1 MPAGYFLVYCRENE
15 LGPPDSGRYISIH
28 GDRAVIRLSP
38 NLFSRVCWE
47 SLDIEDDTAELS
59 EPEYKKNGDLHS
71 RLKIRGRGFGQEREV
86 SVTLFK
92 DTNKCLVRINDERA
106 RHDTNVLD
114 FTGYLISCA

>member
-15 LGPPDSGRYISIH
+15 CGPPDSGRYISTH
-28 GDRAVIRLSP
+28 GDRAVIRLPPP

-47 SLDIEDDTAELS
+47 SLDMS
-59 EPEYKKNGDLHS
+59 EPEYKKNGDLHC
-71 RLKIRGRGFGQEREV
+71 RLKIRGHGFGQEREV

-106 RHDTNVLD
+106 GHDTNVLD
-114 FTGYLISCA
+114 FTGYLYPARN